1 MFTPFRYQSQRSND
15 KNWSPNLNFYT
26 GDPAG
31 CASHWGKMLNFCQK
45 YLTLLKTC
53 KITKLFEF
61 SRKKHADLKSWKFCQ
76 LHISKFLRP
85 TSFWDAKIFSQTFW
99 WCLMQILLYWQK
111 WIFYPVCNVYVQKS
125 ASWHHLD
132 YFLNFSETFGDNLLL
147 GAKKKRFG
155 THTVAWKSTK
165 MSQCWFFARKFIL
178 KIL

>member
-1 MFTPFRYQSQRSND
+1 MEPKSQF
-15 KNWSPNLNFYT
+15 LY
-26 GDPAG
+26 
-31 CASHWGKMLNFCQK
+31 WGSCGVRA
-45 YLTLLKTC
+45 TLGTNVEFLSKIFDFDETC

-76 LHISKFLRP
+76 LHIPKFLRP
-85 TSFWDAKIFSQTFW
+85 TSIWDAKIISQTFPFW